1 MINREKIN
9 LTLLTSIGCVKCAQ
23 TKEILK
29 KIAPD
34 FPELSIKEVDMT
46 TPEGRELISKYV
58 IMSSP
63 GIIINNKLFSMGG
76 TTEQELRNKLQTI
89 YF

>member
-1 MINREKIN
+1 MTNKEKIN
-9 LTLLTSIGCVKCAQ
+9 LILLTSIGCVKCAQ

-29 KIAPD
+29 KIVPD

-46 TPEGRELISKYV
+46 TSEGQELISKYV

-63 GIIINNKLFSMGG
+63 GIIINDKLFSIGG
-76 TTEQELRNKLQTI
+76 TTEEELRGKLKMLH
-89 YF
+89 